1 MTAKVVAA
9 ACLATKRETRLTREK
24 VALRLGKKEK
34 EKEKKHNNQPVGS
47 EPTGHHKRP
56 SA

>member
-1 MTAKVVAA
+1 MIKESLPMVK
-9 ACLATKRETRLTREK
+9 LEE
-24 VALRLGKKEK
+24 KEK

-47 EPTGHHKRP
+47 DPTGHHKRP